1 MTVLQNLPHFAD
13 AVEQSM
19 ASIID
24 SRSFIDPGAAVR
36 KDLIDPQA
44 FASIAG
50 ILHE

>member
-1 MTVLQNLPHFAD
+1 MTVLQNLPSFAD
-13 AVEQSM
+13 AVEKSM

-24 SRSFIDPGAAVR
+24 SRSFIDPGAAG

-50 ILHE
+50 VLHE

>member
-1 MTVLQNLPHFAD
+1 MTVLQNLPEFAD
-13 AVEQSM
+13 AVEKSM

-24 SRSFIDPGAAVR
+24 SRSFIDPGAAR

-50 ILHE
+50 VLHE